1 MSFEGVPNH
10 MKDTNDWVRRVARV
24 VNSLLL
30 GKSNNVHSVT
40 LTANASSTTV
50 TLAAGL
56 LGKDTVVLF
65 TPVTSNAAAEIG
77 NGTMYQASRDV
88 LNNQFTISHA
98 NNAQT
103 DRTFSY
109 VLIG

>member
-1 MSFEGVPNH
+1 MSFDGVPNH
-10 MKDTNDWVRRVARV
+10 MLDTNDWLRRVARV

-30 GKSNNVHSVT
+30 GKTNNVHSVT
-40 LTANASSTTV
+40 LTASQASTTV

-56 LGKDTVVLF
+56 LGKDTVILF
-65 TPVTSNAAAEIG
+65 SPITANAAAEIG
-77 NGTMYQASRDV
+77 NGTMYLSSRDV
-88 LNNQFTISHA
+88 LNNTFTVTHA